1 MLNVKKLFT
10 KILESIYATDQNVQT
25 AQTDIQ
31 TIQTALTP
39 ALQQNVP
46 TAGTNVSLSSYNY
59 IYKMGRLVVATLN
72 FQVTGSISSGATV
85 LSGFPAPIGRW
96 VFPITRSGATQS
108 ASLRLNTNGTV
119 VADGAISTTG
129 YYDASFVYIT
139 AS

>member
-31 TIQTALTP
+31 TIQTAITP
-39 ALQQNVP
+39 ALQSTP
-46 TAGTNVSLSSYNY
+46 TAGSNVSLSSYNY
-59 IYKMGRLVVATLN
+59 VYKMGRLVVVTLN

-85 LSGFPAPIGRW
+85 LSGFPAPAGRW

-108 ASLRLNTNGTV
+108 ASLRLNTNGTA

-129 YYDASFVYIT
+129 YYDASFAYIT